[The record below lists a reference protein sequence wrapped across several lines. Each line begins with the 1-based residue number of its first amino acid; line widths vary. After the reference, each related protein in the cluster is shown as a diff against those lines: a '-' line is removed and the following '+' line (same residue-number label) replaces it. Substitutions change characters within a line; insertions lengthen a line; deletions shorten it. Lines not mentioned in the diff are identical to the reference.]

1 MKKILIYTLIFML
14 PFALYAQDSTAVTQT
29 VELPVSKSVLQGDS
43 AYAKAD
49 YATAIAVYEA
59 ILAEGNEAASLYY
72 NLGNAYFKSDE
83 IAKAILNYERALLLD
98 PSDKDIRF
106 NLEFARSKTVDKVT
120 EGYTI
125 FFVRWIEELINT
137 MSMDAWCILGIT
149 AFVLLLVS
157 LLFFL
162 FNRNMPVRKSGF
174 AIAIISLFVTIFA
187 NIAAYSHYDK
197 IANGTD
203 AIIIVPSVTAKSTPD
218 ESGTSLFV
226 IHEGRKVKITDDTMS
241 AWKEVELEDGTIGW
255 LPANSLERI

>member
-14 PFALYAQDSTAVTQT
+14 PFALYAQDSTAVAQT

-162 FNRNMPVRKSGF
+162 
-174 AIAIISLFVTIFA
+174 
-187 NIAAYSHYDK
+187 
-197 IANGTD
+197 
-203 AIIIVPSVTAKSTPD
+203 
-218 ESGTSLFV
+218 
-226 IHEGRKVKITDDTMS
+226 
-241 AWKEVELEDGTIGW
+241 
-255 LPANSLERI
+255 